1 MCRAQSLGG
10 GGDGSAMP
18 SYAAAPRMRAA
29 RARAPARTRSQPRG
43 AASSLPPS
51 DSPFPLPEERAHLSP
66 PLNPAAGRTLIPS
79 ASLPP
84 GAGGSEAHEIA
95 AMAGPTSRL
104 LLLARRADRC
114 RSLPLLLPRAV
125 HAAAAAWAPSPTA
138 PPPRLPASSPV
149 RRYGIDWPISAT
161 VTASY
166 RIPRSL
172 FRFTFT
178 GNSESAWLVSALE
191 KECWDWISAVF
202 ATLRFRGYAIGVKI
216 FAVVLLI
223 HLSQLSTVK
232 AKKVYDLR
240 EQHTRPGRPK
250 CAYHGIGFHA
260 YL

>member
-1 MCRAQSLGG
+1 MCRAGPVSPLLGG
-10 GGDGSAMP
+10 GGAVAP
-18 SYAAAPRMRAA
+18 PRMRDAC
-29 RARAPARTRSQPRG
+29 RAGSG
-43 AASSLPPS
+43 ASSHTVPATRRRLLPPS
-51 DSPFPLPEERAHLSP
+51 LRLSLSEERAHLSP

>member
-1 MCRAQSLGG
+1 MRDACRA
-10 GGDGSAMP
+10 GSGASP
-18 SYAAAPRMRAA
+18 HTV
-29 RARAPARTRSQPRG
+29 PATRRRL
-43 AASSLPPS
+43 LPPS
-51 DSPFPLPEERAHLSP
+51 LRLS
-66 PLNPAAGRTLIPS
+66 LS
-79 ASLPP
+79 ASRGTSASLSSPKPRRRPHPDPVPSSPRFLPP
-84 GAGGSEAHEIA
+84 GAGGSEAHEIP

-125 HAAAAAWAPSPTA
+125 HAAAAAGAPSPTA